1 MSCAHIWPAELEPD
15 AACEQECGT
24 TYAEWSEED
33 TTDE

>member
-1 MSCAHIWPAELEPD
+1 MTCPHVWPPDLAPGAHCLN
-15 AACEQECGT
+15 ECGT